1 MRRKLIVFTALYG
14 LSALADAQTQA
25 LRKPTPE
32 EMQTVMD
39 ASMVSML
46 PMLGRMTE
54 VQLEAQLK
62 VAERPETAERI
73 ATFKK
78 NLFEALRRKGFTAEQ
93 SLQITNSTPLPSAP
107 PSGKVKREHASA
119 HLARQSCRESMNPAE
134 IIASTLFYREEESCQ
149 SANVRS
155 IPQPTT

>member
-1 MRRKLIVFTALYG
+1 MRRKLIVFTTLCG
-14 LSALADAQTQA
+14 LSALAYAQTQA
-25 LRKPTPE
+25 PRKPTPE

-107 PSGKVKREHASA
+107 PSGK
-119 HLARQSCRESMNPAE
+119 
-134 IIASTLFYREEESCQ
+134 
-149 SANVRS
+149 
-155 IPQPTT
+155 